1 MCPGLARSTR
11 ARVHHNRRMSERVIP
26 LVDQRLAAIPVPLP
40 VAPEP
45 STGLLTD
52 ALGRPLRDLRIS
64 VTDRCNFRC
73 SYCMPKEVFDKDYP
87 YLPHNALLSFEEI
100 TRVARQFV
108 AHGVQKIRLTGGE
121 PLLRKNI
128 EILIEQLAQLR
139 TVEGLP
145 LDITLTTNG
154 SLLARKAASLKAAGL
169 QRVTV
174 SLDGLD
180 DTIFRAMNDVD
191 FPVDDVL
198 RGIDAARQAGLG
210 PIKVNMVVKRG
221 TNDHEILPM
230 ARHFRNS
237 GVVLRFIEY
246 MDVGATNGWRMDEV
260 MPSAEV
266 IARIQSA
273 LPLVQLDPAAPG
285 ETAERWGYADAL
297 GNHDEQAG
305 EIGVISSVTQAF
317 CSDCNRARLSTEGKL
332 YLCLFGTQG
341 HDLKPLVRGAATDEQ
356 LAAAIAAIWRPRRD
370 RYSALRASL
379 PPDVAAASGRRIEMS
394 YIGG

>member
-1 MCPGLARSTR
+1 
-11 ARVHHNRRMSERVIP
+11 MSERVIP
-26 LVDQRLAAIPVPLP
+26 LIDQRLVSVAARIPQVGTTP
-40 VAPEP
+40 
-45 STGLLTD
+45 TGLLGD

-73 SYCMPKEVFDKDYP
+73 SYCMPKDIFDKDYP
-87 YLPHNALLSFEEI
+87 YLPHSSLLTFEEI

-121 PLLRKNI
+121 PLLRKNL
-128 EILIEQLAQLR
+128 EILIEQLAALR
-139 TVEGLP
+139 TVEGQP

-154 SLLARKAASLKAAGL
+154 SLLARKANALKAAGL

-191 FPVDDVL
+191 FPVADVL
-198 RGIDAARQAGLG
+198 DGIAAAQAAGLG

-230 ARHFRNS
+230 ARHFK
-237 GVVLRFIEY
+237 GTGIVLRFIEY

-260 MPSAEV
+260 LPSAEV
-266 IARIQSA
+266 VQRIHHE
-273 LPLVQLDPAAPG
+273 LPLVQLDASAPG
-285 ETAERWGYADAL
+285 ETAERWGYAD
-297 GNHDEQAG
+297 GSG

-317 CSDCNRARLSTEGKL
+317 CGDCNRARLSTEGQL
-332 YLCLFGTQG
+332 YLCLFASQG
-341 HDLKPLVRGAATDEQ
+341 HDLRHLIRGNVTDEQ
-356 LAAAIAAIWRPRRD
+356 LASAIAAIWQGRSD
-370 RYSALRASL
+370 RYSELRASL
-379 PPDVAAASGRRIEMS
+379 PPDAGVNARRVEMS